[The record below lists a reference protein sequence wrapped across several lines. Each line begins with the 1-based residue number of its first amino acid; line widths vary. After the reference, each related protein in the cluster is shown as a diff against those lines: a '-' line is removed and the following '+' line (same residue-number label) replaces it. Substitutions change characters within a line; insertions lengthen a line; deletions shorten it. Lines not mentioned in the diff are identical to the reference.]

1 MSTRQSLL
9 LITVVLGCSALAC
22 SLAIG
27 EDQSSDTS
35 QATAESGVPLADAGS
50 TALDPLPEG
59 QAVAVISHTDGQQVY
74 NNQNVD
80 LTVQSST
87 TTTQFVL
94 KVNGSTVGIKPMP
107 PGQSGATQAILSWK
121 PSRNGTYSIQ
131 VLAYNGSTLNGSTSL
146 NLVVSGDAP
155 AEGGQPSGGGTC
167 TGTVLVLEL
176 NFRDGPGTA
185 AKRLGQF
192 NISESVTVV
201 GRNNDTSWYK
211 VRRADGQ
218 EVWTINNGNWF
229 RVEGACSA
237 LSVVQ

>member
-9 LITVVLGCSALAC
+9 VMMVVLLLSTLAC

-27 EDQSSDTS
+27 EDQNSENGEPTK
-35 QATAESGVPLADAGS
+35 ESEGVPLAEAGS
-50 TALDPLPEG
+50 TPLAPLPDG

-80 LTVQSST
+80 LTVQSSS

-107 PGQSGATQAILSWK
+107 PDQSGATQAILSWK

-146 NLVVSGDAP
+146 NLVVAGNAP
-155 AEGGQPSGGGTC
+155 AEGQQPSGTC

-192 NISESVTVV
+192 NISESVIVI

-218 EVWTINNGNWF
+218 EWWAVNNGNWF